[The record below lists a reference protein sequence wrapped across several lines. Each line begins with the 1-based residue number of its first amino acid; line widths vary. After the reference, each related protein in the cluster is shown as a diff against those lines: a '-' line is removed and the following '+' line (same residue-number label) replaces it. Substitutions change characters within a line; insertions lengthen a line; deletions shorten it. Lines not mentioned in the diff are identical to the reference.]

1 MITWPGRARQ
11 LQSIGGT
18 PRQPARRSV
27 TAVTVRSAAVP
38 RMSRA
43 WAADVKGAAPAP
55 APLPGCVFCDLLQT
69 GGDRLLYKVGAEAQ
83 CTLRFAAA

>member
-1 MITWPGRARQ
+1 
-11 LQSIGGT
+11 
-18 PRQPARRSV
+18 
-27 TAVTVRSAAVP
+27 
-38 RMSRA
+38 MSRA